1 MGLISRALG
10 NARSVEAVGNA
21 ASSVAEIFH
30 ANETRRM
37 ELSAEAHRAALDAHG
52 AEFQYGRGGWFD
64 RLVNGINRLPRP
76 FLALGTMGL
85 FVFAMAD
92 PGAFAE
98 RMVGLREVPEPLW
111 WLLGAI
117 VSFYFGAREMF
128 YFRSPRGA
136 AMPRMPR
143 GEIARDTAPDAGQDS
158 DAAENPALSAWR
170 EDRDS

>member
-10 NARSVEAVGNA
+10 NARTVRAVGEA
-21 ASSVAEIFH
+21 ASGVAEVFR

-37 ELSAEAHRAALDAHG
+37 ELSAQAQRAALDAHG
-52 AEFQYGRGGWFD
+52 DEFQYGRGGWFD

-76 FLALGTMGL
+76 MLALGTLGL

-92 PGAFAE
+92 PGAFAA

-117 VSFYFGAREMF
+117 VSFYFGAREMY

-136 AMPRMPR
+136 PMPRMPR
-143 GEIARDTAPDAGQDS
+143 PEAEGDPADPERS
-158 DAAENPALSAWR
+158 AENPALSAWR
-170 EDRDS
+170 ADRDS